1 MFNVEEI
8 KDLMSALDSWESD
21 DGGELITTMI
31 GGILTP
37 QEDREEYMEER
48 QAKSE
53 EAAQERL
60 DRKERSILLKA
71 KLISMRDKA
80 EVAEF
85 GELALDN

>member
-1 MFNVEEI
+1 MFNVGEI
-8 KDLMSALDSWESD
+8 KDQMSALDSLDSD

-37 QEDREEYMEER
+37 QEDRETYMEER

-53 EAAQERL
+53 EAAQGRL

-80 EVAEF
+80 EAIEF